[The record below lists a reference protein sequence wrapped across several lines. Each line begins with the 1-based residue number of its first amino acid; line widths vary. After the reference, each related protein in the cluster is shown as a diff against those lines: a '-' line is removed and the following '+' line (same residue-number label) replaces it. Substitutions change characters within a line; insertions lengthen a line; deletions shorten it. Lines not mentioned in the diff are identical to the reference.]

1 MTNASTPLEARKADL
16 SSTDMPSRV
25 GSAMNLHASGTLM
38 PLLSSSLRAA
48 AGPAAAVFCS
58 YVCVVLRGSKTSCS
72 AFAFSMRDHS
82 TRPSGWEAERRTPTS
97 YQLFTQTDEAGA
109 GAGGAGAAVTGS
121 ATTAST
127 GAGAGGAGAATT
139 GSVTMASTHTES
151 SVEYP
156 QSKPSGGGPNW
167 IWAEIA
173 ARLAVRAMVCGRPW
187 PCVRSAAAGRLLNT
201 SISFRCTS
209 SSELRR
215 GHELAR
221 GVKHDERASRAM

>member
-1 MTNASTPLEARKADL
+1 MST
-16 SSTDMPSRV
+16 TDMPSRA
-25 GSAMNLHASGTLM
+25 GSAMNLHALGTLIAT
-38 PLLSSSLRAA
+38 PSPSSSLRAA
-48 AGPAAAVFCS
+48 AGTAAAFCS

-72 AFAFSMRDHS
+72 AFAFSMKDHS
-82 TRPSGWEAERRTPTS
+82 TLPSGWEADRRTPTS

-109 GAGGAGAAVTGS
+109 GAGGAGAATTGS
-121 ATTAST
+121 VTTAST

-173 ARLAVRAMVCGRPW
+173 ARPAVRAMVRGRP
-187 PCVRSAAAGRLLNT
+187 CVSSALAGRPASASML
-201 SISFRCTS
+201 RE
-209 SSELRR
+209 SELR
-215 GHELAR
+215 GETC
-221 GVKHDERASRAM
+221 